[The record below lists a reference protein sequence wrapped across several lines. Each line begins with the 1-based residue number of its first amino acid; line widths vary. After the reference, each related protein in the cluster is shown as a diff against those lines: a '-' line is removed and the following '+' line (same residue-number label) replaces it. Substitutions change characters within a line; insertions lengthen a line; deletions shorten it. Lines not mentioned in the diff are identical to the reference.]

1 MKRYTNIEELKN
13 LIPDYITGQISD
25 SDKLMLENAMSES
38 AELKEL
44 YNEMTGTLAFVNNIK
59 FSEPSPQYFSTL
71 LPRIH
76 ERIQQQEENKFSWAN
91 IPAVWK
97 MLVPIAAV
105 VVIAVVYYLVK
116 PGEVQVTKDD
126 KKIEN
131 IKKDSNNN
139 NNQNNNNDN
148 KNSQLPQDNKENIVK
163 ETHENEKQNKTEHKK
178 HFKPDN
184 IVKHEAP
191 DTNHTDNEDLKDD
204 YTTVDDESSPFSN
217 GEGAGFDYEN
227 ELDDL
232 TDTEQNTLLK
242 QLEKSNL

>member
-1 MKRYTNIEELKN
+1 MKSIKNIEELKN
-13 LIPDYITGQISD
+13 LIPDYITGQISQ
-25 SDKLMLENAMSES
+25 SDKLMLEDAMSES

-44 YNEMTGTLAFVNNIK
+44 YNEMIGTLAFVNNVK

-76 ERIQQQEENKFSWAN
+76 DRIQQQEESKFSWVN

-105 VVIAVVYYLVK
+105 VLIAVVYYLVK
-116 PGEVQVTKDD
+116 PSGVQITKDD

-139 NNQNNNNDN
+139 NQNNNDN
-148 KNSQLPQDNKENIVK
+148 KNSQLPQDTKENIVK
-163 ETHENEKQNKTEHKK
+163 ENEKQENKTEHKK
-178 HFKPDN
+178 HYKQDN
-184 IVKHEAP
+184 IVRHETP
-191 DTNHTDNEDLKDD
+191 IDTNHTDSEDLKED
-204 YTTVDDESSPFSN
+204 YTTVDDDSSPFSN
-217 GEGAGFDYEN
+217 GEGAGFEYEN

-232 TDTEQNTLLK
+232 TDTEQNNLLK